1 MHQLTLDQ
9 FRRGAETG
17 ALLSVTIRALG
28 AKFRIE
34 AETRGGEATLIT
46 RRDKTPREFAN
57 PIKAFSLLRE
67 LGITEYRVDAKGW
80 RPDEAAADRRSRP
93 DRAEALRASH
103 DAYVRIKLARSLAD
117 TRPAVSHDDV
127 MAEAGAVHDRDEAKR
142 AADALL
148 AATRRLR
155 LDGLTVNE
163 LKAVGR
169 RGT

>member
-9 FRRGAETG
+9 FRSGAETG

-34 AETRGGEATLIT
+34 AETRGGEVTLIT

-93 DRAEALRASH
+93 DRAEALRAFH
-103 DAYVRIKLARSLAD
+103 DADVRIKLARSLAD
-117 TRPAVSHDDV
+117 TRPAVPHDDV
-127 MAEAGAVHDRDEAKR
+127 MAEATAVHDRVEAKP
-142 AADALL
+142 AADTLV
-148 AATRRLR
+148 AATRGWR
-155 LDGLTVNE
+155 LDGLTVNK
-163 LKAVGR
+163 LKAEGR
-169 RGT
+169 

>member
-9 FRRGAETG
+9 FRSGAETG

-80 RPDEAAADRRSRP
+80 RPDEAAVDRRSRP

-103 DAYVRIKLARSLAD
+103 DAYVRVKLERSLAD
-117 TRPAVSHDDV
+117 MRPAVSHYDV
-127 MAEAGAVHDRDEAKR
+127 MPEAIAIHDRVEAKR
-142 AADALL
+142 AADALR
-148 AATRRLR
+148 AAARGLR
-155 LDGLTVNE
+155 LDGTTVNE
-163 LKAVGR
+163 LKAEGR